1 MQKSLEQGREVS
13 GPMDRSEMAGQ
24 MAVLIFFFVF
34 FSMKNCQTDFH
45 NDYINFHPDQQ

>member
-13 GPMDRSEMAGQ
+13 GPMHRSEMAGQ
-24 MAVLIFFFVF
+24 MAVLIFFF
-34 FSMKNCQTDFH
+34 MKNCQTDFH